1 MFTTRKISEQG
12 FEKIVLQDESNGT
25 QAEIIP
31 ACGAMLHAFTVNN
44 NGKRINII
52 DGYADA
58 ADFKANVT
66 AKGFKSSKLSPFVC
80 RMRNGKYHFGE
91 NDYRIEKF
99 YLGEHAIHGL
109 LYDAVFETTA
119 MEADADKALVT
130 VLHQYRGEDAGFPF
144 HYDCLVT
151 YTLKTGNSL
160 AITTEVINKSGG
172 LMPVQDG
179 WHPYFTFGGSINDL
193 QLEFQSKE
201 IVDFD
206 DGLLP
211 TGKLTHYEDFGS
223 LTQIGDHFFDNCF
236 TLNFAECQ
244 PLCVLRDVQQK
255 MQLEIH
261 PGQSYPYLQVY
272 TPPHRQSIAIEN
284 LSCAP
289 DGFNNGMGVKTLMDG
304 ESALFTTTYTI
315 SLLSQAHE

>member
-25 QAEIIP
+25 LAEIIP

-44 NGKRINII
+44 NGNRINII
-52 DGYADA
+52 DGYEDA

-91 NDYRIEKF
+91 NEYVIEKF

-109 LYDAVFETTA
+109 LYDAVFEVTA
-119 MEADADKALVT
+119 MEADENKASVT
-130 VLHQYRGEDAGFPF
+130 VLNHYTGADAGYPF

-151 YTLKTGNSL
+151 YTLQAGNSL
-160 AITTEVINKSGG
+160 TLTTEVINKSRG

-179 WHPYFTFGGSINDL
+179 WHPYFTFGGRINDL

-201 IVDFD
+201 IVEFD
-206 DGLLP
+206 EGLIP
-211 TGKLTHYEDFGS
+211 TGKLIHYEDFGS
-223 LTQIGDHFFDNCF
+223 LAQLGDKFFDHCF

-244 PLCVLRDVQQK
+244 PLCVLRDAHQK
-255 MQLEIH
+255 IQLEIY

-284 LSCAP
+284 LSGAP
-289 DGFNNGMGVKTLMDG
+289 DGFNNGMGVKTLQAG
-304 ESALFTTTYTI
+304 ENAVFTTEYKI
-315 SLLSQAHE
+315 SLL

>member
-1 MFTTRKISEQG
+1 MQMFTASRINEQG

-25 QAEIIP
+25 VVEIIP
-31 ACGAMLHAFTVNN
+31 ASGAMLYSFTVNN
-44 NGKRINII
+44 NGKRINVI

-58 ADFKANVT
+58 ADFTANVT

-80 RMRNGKYHFGE
+80 RMRKGSYHFGE
-91 NDYRIEKF
+91 SDYRIEKF

-109 LYDAVFETTA
+109 LYDAVFEVTA
-119 MEADADKALVT
+119 TEADENKAVVT
-130 VLHQYRGEDAGFPF
+130 MMHHYTGEDAGFPF
-144 HYDCLVT
+144 HYDCMVT
-151 YTLKTGNSL
+151 YTLEAANKLTVS
-160 AITTEVINKSGG
+160 TEIINKSGG

-201 IVDFD
+201 MVEFD
-206 DGLLP
+206 EGLLP
-211 TGKLTHYEDFGS
+211 TGKLTKYEDFGS
-223 LTQIGDHFFDNCF
+223 LTQLGDTFFDHCF

-255 MQLEIH
+255 IQLEIH

-284 LSCAP
+284 LSGAP
-289 DGFNNGMGVKTLMDG
+289 DGFNNGMGVKTLMN
-304 ESALFTTTYTI
+304 EQSTVFTTTYII
-315 SLLSQAHE
+315 SLLS

>member
-1 MFTTRKISEQG
+1 MFTTRKINEQG

-25 QAEIIP
+25 LAEIIP

-44 NGKRINII
+44 SGKQINII
-52 DGYADA
+52 DGYDDA

-80 RMRNGKYHFGE
+80 RMRNGNYHFGE
-91 NDYRIEKF
+91 RSYRIEKF

-119 MEADADKALVT
+119 TAADDDKALVT
-130 VLHQYRGEDAGFPF
+130 LLHQYRGADAGFPF
-144 HYDCLVT
+144 HYDCRVT
-151 YTLKTGNSL
+151 YTLQAGNSL
-160 AITTEVINKSGG
+160 TLTTEVINKSGG

-206 DGLLP
+206 EGLIP

-223 LTQIGDHFFDNCF
+223 LTQLGGKFFDNCF

-244 PLCVLRDVQQK
+244 PLFVLRDVQQK
-255 MQLEIH
+255 IQLEIY
-261 PGQSYPYLQVY
+261 PDRSYPYLQVY
-272 TPPHRQSIAIEN
+272 TPPHRQSIAVEN
-284 LSCAP
+284 LSGVP
-289 DGFNNGMGVKTLMDG
+289 DGFNNGMGVKTLEAG
-304 ESALFTTTYTI
+304 EQAAFTAMYKI
-315 SLLSQAHE
+315 SLL

>member
-1 MFTTRKISEQG
+1 MFTIRKVNEQA
-12 FEKIVLQDESNGT
+12 FEKIILLDESNGT
-25 QAEIIP
+25 LAAIIP

-44 NGKRINII
+44 KGKQINII
-52 DGYADA
+52 DSYNDA

-91 NDYRIEKF
+91 KDYTIEKF

-109 LYDAVFETTA
+109 LYDAVFEVTA
-119 MEADADKALVT
+119 TEADENKAVVSL
-130 VLHQYRGEDAGFPF
+130 LHQYRGEDAGFPF

-151 YTLKTGNSL
+151 YTLQAGNSL
-160 AITTEVINKSGG
+160 SITTEVVNKSGG

-201 IVDFD
+201 IAAFD
-206 DGLLP
+206 EGLIP

-223 LTQIGDHFFDNCF
+223 LAQLDDKFFDHCF

-244 PLCVLRDVQQK
+244 PLCVLRDVHK
-255 MQLEIH
+255 KIQLEIY
-261 PGQSYPYLQVY
+261 PGQSYPYLQIY

-284 LSCAP
+284 LSGAP
-289 DGFNNGMGVKTLMDG
+289 DGFNNGIGVITLEAG
-304 ESALFTTTYTI
+304 ENAVFTTVYKI
-315 SLLSQAHE
+315 NLL

>member
-1 MFTTRKISEQG
+1 MFTARSINEKG
-12 FEKIVLQDESNGT
+12 FEKTVLQDASNGT
-25 QAEIIP
+25 VVETIP

-44 NGKRINII
+44 NGRHINVIE
-52 DGYADA
+52 GYDNA

-66 AKGFKSSKLSPFVC
+66 NKGFKSSKLSPFVC
-80 RMRNGKYHFGE
+80 RMKKGSYHFGE
-91 NDYRIEKF
+91 RDYRIEKF

-109 LYDAVFETTA
+109 LYDAAFEVTA
-119 MEADADKALVT
+119 KEAGENKAAVT
-130 VLHQYRGEDAGFPF
+130 LLHQYRGADAGFPF
-144 HYDCLVT
+144 HYDCIVT
-151 YTLKTGNSL
+151 YTLEAVNKLTVN
-160 AITTEVINKSGG
+160 TEIINISGG

-201 IVDFD
+201 IVEFD
-206 DGLLP
+206 EGLIP

-223 LTQIGDHFFDNCF
+223 LTQLGDQFFDHCF

-244 PLCVLRDVQQK
+244 PLCVLRDAQQK
-255 MQLEIH
+255 IQLEIH

-284 LSCAP
+284 LSGAP
-289 DGFNNGMGVKTLMDG
+289 DGFNNGMGLRVLEAGETTSFETVYKITL
-304 ESALFTTTYTI
+304 L
-315 SLLSQAHE
+315 